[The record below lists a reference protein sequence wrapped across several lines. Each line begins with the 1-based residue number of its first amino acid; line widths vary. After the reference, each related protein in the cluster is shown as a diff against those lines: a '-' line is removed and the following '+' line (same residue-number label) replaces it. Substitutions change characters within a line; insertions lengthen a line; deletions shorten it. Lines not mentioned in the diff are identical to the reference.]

1 MTSERARILA
11 IDDTPA
17 NLITLGLVLDKEFEL
32 QIATSGPMGIALAL
46 DSPPDLILLDVMMPE
61 MDGFET
67 CRRLK
72 ALPVL
77 RSVPVIFV
85 SALDQVDD
93 ESAGLAL
100 GAADYITKPIQVGIA
115 RQRIRN
121 LLEREDLRKQVEAS
135 RDHFEA
141 KGQACALALAIARE
155 SADAAHR
162 VKTRFLNN
170 MSHELRTPMTT
181 IMGQMEV
188 LMFSASDPRQGKLLA
203 TAYQASEALLA
214 LITNLVDI
222 TALEANQ
229 LTLASQPFTLQVLL
243 NSLRV
248 TYGYAAQRKNMVFTV
263 QADESLAGLT
273 LQGDALRLGQVLM
286 ALCDNAVK
294 FTAQG
299 SVSVRVSVL
308 AQTPTDSL
316 LRFELRDT
324 GIGIAPTQQQRIWDL
339 FEQAD
344 NSSTRVFGGT
354 GLGLALSRQLIGLMG
369 GSYGLE
375 SCVGAGSL
383 FWFTA
388 RVLKANQAAGPVQ

>member
-1 MTSERARILA
+1 MTSNKQKILL
-11 IDDTPA
+11 IDDAPV
-17 NLITLGLVLDKEFEL
+17 NLQVLTAALSIDFEL
-32 QIATSGPMGIALAL
+32 QIATSGAKGLQLAEAA
-46 DSPPDLILLDVMMPE
+46 PPDLILLDVMMPE

-72 ALPVL
+72 ALPAL
-77 RSVPVIFV
+77 RLVPVIFV
-85 SALDQVDD
+85 SALDQLDD

-135 RDHFEA
+135 LEHLEA
-141 KGQACALALAIARE
+141 KGQACAFALAIARE

-188 LMFSASDPRQGKLLA
+188 LMFSASDTRQGKLLA

-214 LITNLVDI
+214 LISNLVDI

-248 TYGYAAQRKNMVFTV
+248 TYGYAAQRKNIELTV
-263 QADESLAGLT
+263 HADASLADLN
-273 LQGDALRLGQVLM
+273 LQGDALRLGQILM
-286 ALCDNAVK
+286 VLCDNAVK

-299 SVSVRVSVL
+299 SVSVQVSVS
-308 AQTPTDSL
+308 AQTPVDSL
-316 LRFELRDT
+316 LRFEVRDT
-324 GIGIAPTQQQRIWDL
+324 GIGIDPAHQKRIWGL

-344 NSSTRVFGGT
+344 NSSTRPFSGT

-369 GSYGLE
+369 GRYGLE

-388 RVLKANQAAGPVQ
+388 RVLKANQAVSPVQ